1 MPPETLQTQ
10 QAPEESFAIRVMNPF
25 RLLGSGVDLAKA
37 ARIVRTMRLR
47 ENEAAA
53 IREEVARLDPA
64 ARVWLFGSRVD
75 DGARCG
81 DIDLLVR
88 SDRIGFADK
97 VLLKVRVLGRIGAQQ
112 LDLVVAP
119 ASPACRGVDRERRPR
134 GPRVMTPPDA
144 RVWLRAALDD
154 LAQAREHLAFSSAR
168 VAGIDFARRAPT
180 PEELE
185 RIEAYTSRFVRVVDL
200 LVNKALRALD
210 RYELADEGTLLDVL
224 HRAEKRGLIGDAEA
238 FRAMKEVRNIIAH
251 D

>member
-1 MPPETLQTQ
+1 
-10 QAPEESFAIRVMNPF
+10 
-25 RLLGSGVDLAKA
+25 
-37 ARIVRTMRLR
+37 
-47 ENEAAA
+47 
-53 IREEVARLDPA
+53 
-64 ARVWLFGSRVD
+64 
-75 DGARCG
+75 
-81 DIDLLVR
+81 
-88 SDRIGFADK
+88 
-97 VLLKVRVLGRIGAQQ
+97 
-112 LDLVVAP
+112 
-119 ASPACRGVDRERRPR
+119 
-134 GPRVMTPPDA
+134 MTPPDA

-185 RIEAYTSRFVRVVDL
+185 RIEAYTSRFARVVDL

-251 D
+251 DYSGTELKDLLGFCREREPVLNAACDRVRDYARQKSGCE